1 MAIVKGPA
9 MSLDASGALAGAIV
23 FSKWKG
29 RNYVR
34 QLVTPANP
42 RSGAQT
48 GFRSSMRFLSQ
59 IWAGLTAGNKA
70 TWENRADDMIVSPF
84 NAFTS
89 YNQKR
94 WRNFLTPS
102 KEDPAAEISA
112 PATAP
117 TGAAVAGVRMATVT
131 LTDSGTAPDWGYI
144 LFRSLS
150 TGFTPSISNAI
161 RIVPWD
167 VAGATEIIDTPME
180 PETYFYRSR
189 GFNDDGIVGALD
201 VEFTVVIT

>member
-9 MSLDASGALAGAIV
+9 MSLDASGSLAGAVV

-42 RSGAQT
+42 KSGAQT
-48 GFRSSMRFLSQ
+48 GFRASMKFLSQ
-59 IWAGLTAGNKA
+59 NWAGLTAGNKA
-70 TWENRADDMIVSPF
+70 TWLDRANDMIVSTF

-89 YNQKR
+89 YNQLR

-102 KEDPAAEISA
+102 KEDPAAEIST
-112 PATAP
+112 PATAA

-131 LTDSGTAPDWGYI
+131 LTDSVTAPDWGYI
-144 LFRSLS
+144 LFRSTV
-150 TGFTPSISNAI
+150 TGFTPALSNAI
-161 RIVPWD
+161 AIVPWD
-167 VAGATEIIDTPME
+167 VAGATVYVDTPLD
-180 PETYFYRSR
+180 PGTYYYRSK
-189 GFNDDGIVGALD
+189 GFNDDGIAGALD
-201 VEFTVVIT
+201 IEFSVTIT

>member
-1 MAIVKGPA
+1 MAIVKGPGF
-9 MSLDASGALAGAIV
+9 SLDASGSLADAIV

-29 RNYVR
+29 RNYIR

-48 GFRSSMRFLSQ
+48 GFRSSMSFLAKNWS
-59 IWAGLTAGNKA
+59 GLTAGEQA
-70 TWENRADDMIVSPF
+70 TWVDRAADMIVSPF

-94 WRNFLTPS
+94 WRNFLTPT
-102 KEDPAAEISA
+102 KDDPAAEAST

-131 LTDSGTAPDWGYI
+131 LTDSGTPPDWGYL
-144 LFRSLS
+144 LFRDTT
-150 TGFTPSISNAI
+150 TGFTPALSNAI
-161 RIVPWD
+161 AFMLWD
-167 VAGATEIIDTPME
+167 AAGATVYVDTPLD
-180 PETYFYRSR
+180 PDTYYYRSR
-189 GFNDDGIVGALD
+189 GFNDDGIAGALD
-201 VEFTVVIT
+201 IEFNVTIT

>member
-9 MSLDASGALAGAIV
+9 MSLDASGSLAGAIV

-42 RSGAQT
+42 KSGAQV
-48 GFRSSMRFLSQ
+48 GFRQSMAWLSQ
-59 IWAGLTAGNKA
+59 SWSALTAGEKA
-70 TWENRADDMIVSPF
+70 TWENRAADMIVSEF
-84 NAFTS
+84 NAYTS

-102 KEDPAAEISA
+102 KEDPAAEAST

-117 TGAAVAGVRMATVT
+117 TGAAVAGVRMATIT
-131 LTDSGTAPDWGYI
+131 LTDSVTAPDWGYL
-144 LFRSLS
+144 LFRSTT
-150 TGFTPSISNAI
+150 TGFTPAISNAI
-161 RIVPWD
+161 RMIEWD
-167 VAGATEIIDTPME
+167 VAGATEIIDTPLD
-180 PETYFYRSR
+180 PATYYYRSR
-189 GFNDDGIVGALD
+189 GFNDDGIDGALD
-201 VEFTVVIT
+201 IEFTVVIT

>member
-9 MSLDASGALAGAIV
+9 MSLDASGSLAGAIV

-29 RNYVR
+29 RNYIR

-48 GFRSSMRFLSQ
+48 GFRASMKWLAQ
-59 IWAGLTAGNKA
+59 IWSSLSAGNQA
-70 TWENRADDMIVSPF
+70 TWDDRAADMIVSNF

-89 YNQKR
+89 YNQLR

-102 KEDPAAEISA
+102 MEDPAAEIST

-131 LTDSGTAPDWGYI
+131 LTDSVTPPDWGYL
-144 LFRSLS
+144 LFRSLT
-150 TGFTPSISNAI
+150 TGFTPAISNAI
-161 RIVPWD
+161 AFIPYD
-167 VAGATEIIDTPME
+167 VAGATEYVDTPLD
-180 PETYFYRSR
+180 PDTYYYRSR
-189 GFNDDGIVGALD
+189 GFNDDGIDGALD
-201 VEFTVVIT
+201 VEFNVTIT

>member
-9 MSLDASGALAGAIV
+9 MSLDASGSLAGAIV

-42 RSGAQT
+42 KSGAQT
-48 GFRSSMRFLSQ
+48 GFRQSMKYLSQ
-59 IWAGLTAGNKA
+59 VWAGLTAGNKA
-70 TWENRADDMIVSPF
+70 TWEDRAADMIVSEF

-102 KEDPAAEISA
+102 KEDPAAEAST

-117 TGAAVAGVRMATVT
+117 TGVAVAGVRMATIT
-131 LTDSGTAPDWGYI
+131 LTDSGTPPDWGYL
-144 LFRSLS
+144 LFRDTT
-150 TGFTPSISNAI
+150 TGFTPAISNAI
-161 RIVPWD
+161 RMIDWD
-167 VAGATEIIDTPME
+167 VAGATEIIDTPLD
-180 PETYFYRSR
+180 PDTYYYRSK
-189 GFNDDGIVGALD
+189 GFNDDGIAGALD
-201 VEFTVVIT
+201 VEFSVVIT